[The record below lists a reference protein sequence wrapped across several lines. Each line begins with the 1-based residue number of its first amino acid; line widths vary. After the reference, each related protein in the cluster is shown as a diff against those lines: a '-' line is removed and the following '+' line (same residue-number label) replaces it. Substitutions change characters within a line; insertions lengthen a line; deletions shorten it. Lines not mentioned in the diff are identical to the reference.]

1 MSVDNDVVTI
11 TLDRELIDPLRNALL
26 DAQQVQED
34 ILNEITA
41 NMNNCLPELE
51 NPNNPKVV
59 IDAWKSVYADLLTK
73 LDEHQRKYD
82 DMTFILESIEYSI
95 GDKT

>member
-1 MSVDNDVVTI
+1 MSVDIDVVTI
-11 TLDRELIDPLRNALL
+11 TLDRELIDPLRNMLL
-26 DAQQVQED
+26 DAQQAQD
-34 ILNEITA
+34 NILDEITI

-73 LDEHQRKYD
+73 LDDHQQKYNNL
-82 DMTFILESIEYSI
+82 TFILESIEYSLQ
-95 GDKT
+95 